1 MTTPTYT
8 QLGERWERI
17 RAAEQLIYRRDKKI
31 SRARVRSVVA
41 FLKGLRDHKDALG
54 RLIDPRFDDMA
65 RTTEHFDRSSR
76 PAYMRHVDTVCV
88 ARIEQLTRNGTTSVR
103 IAAARTAVEFCVPGQ
118 SFDAVVKRLER
129 AHRRGTK
136 QL

>member
-1 MTTPTYT
+1 MTATVYE
-8 QLGERWERI
+8 QLRERWERI
-17 RAAEQLIYRRDKKI
+17 QVAEQLIYRRDKKI
-31 SRARVRSVVA
+31 SPARVRSVVA
-41 FLKGLRDHKDALG
+41 FLKGLRDHKDASG

-65 RTTEHFDRSSR
+65 RTIERFDGSSR

-88 ARIEQLTRNGTTSVR
+88 ARIEQLMRNKTSVR
-103 IAAARTAVEFCVPGQ
+103 IAAARTAVEFAVPGQ

-136 QL
+136 RL